1 MKMGSPDYERAATK
15 AAETLVKYKIL
26 TMPVMPL
33 LILKQLPNTVFLSY
47 AEISHRSHMDRT
59 DLLSMMGDANHD
71 ALTYVDL
78 ESGPEPLYIVAYNQR
93 LPYYMIQRALAR
105 ELGHIVLGHDG
116 SRPEEVRN
124 EEAKAFAYHLLCP
137 RGLIS
142 ALRDFGVPIT
152 VEVLGTITGC
162 YERCLAG
169 MRKMPGVHVPAD
181 LNRRVK
187 SQVSLYLESFL
198 PFQKYLSE
206 SDESAM
212 VDFGTYMDFYEE

>member
-1 MKMGSPDYERAATK
+1 MTKPDYERAATK
-15 AAETLVKYKIL
+15 AAETLVKYKVI

-47 AEISHRSHMDRT
+47 AEISHRNHMDRT

-78 ESGPEPLYIVAYNQR
+78 ESGKQPLYIVAYNQR

-105 ELGHIVLGHDG
+105 ELGHIILEHDG
-116 SRPEEVRN
+116 SRPESIRN
-124 EEAKAFAYHLLCP
+124 DEAKAFAYNLLCP
-137 RGLIS
+137 RGMIS
-142 ALRDFGVPIT
+142 ALRDFGIPVT

-169 MRKMPGVHVPAD
+169 MRKMPGVDVPAE
-181 LNRRVK
+181 LNRQVK
-187 SQVSLYLESFL
+187 EQFAMYLESFM
-198 PFQKYLSE
+198 PFQKFLSMD
-206 SDESAM
+206 DESAL
-212 VDFGTYMDFYEE
+212 VDFGTYMDNYIE